1 MMSSL
6 SSLATPYF
14 PTGDLFDIKKE
25 SLSILGVNSNSCH
38 FKAYIGGVPSHKY
51 GRLIATGAFPIG
63 KNGYVEQ
70 NLPTNWKKVDVHKQ
84 GLITEEGGYKQIFA
98 IRSCEI
104 GPDKAAT
111 IETILNLLQE
121 TSLNH
126 VLLLGISVDGFGGT
140 HGMKR
145 HNLAWVVSRQQVE
158 MECYPGWGDVIEI
171 ETWYAPIGKIGVR
184 REWVLRCHNSGLVF
198 ASATCTLVVMN
209 KETRRLSKMP
219 EEVTKELSPF
229 FIEKRALEEIMKEKI
244 ETVNGKAKYVTSD
257 LKPMWSDLDVNYH
270 VNNVKYVKW
279 ILENVPE
286 EFLKNHQ
293 ISSMILEYKRE
304 CRSCDTVQSLCEPEE
319 DGIVECI
326 NGAPF
331 KYTHLLKI
339 QGGNADVVKART
351 LWKRKKSALPC
362 SNQKLF

>member
-25 SLSILGVNSNSCH
+25 NLSILGVNSNSCH
-38 FKAYIGGVPSHKY
+38 FKAYIGGVPSHKN

-63 KNGYVEQ
+63 KTGYVEQ

-98 IRSCEI
+98 IRSCEV

-158 MECYPGWGDVIEI
+158 MECYPG
-171 ETWYAPIGKIGVR
+171 
-184 REWVLRCHNSGLVF
+184 
-198 ASATCTLVVMN
+198 CTLVVMN

-244 ETVNGKAKYVTSD
+244 ETVNGKAKYVSSD

-279 ILENVPE
+279 ILERVAVKVWWQCLSQQE
-286 EFLKNHQ
+286 DCSG
-293 ISSMILEYKRE
+293 SSSRVLTAVMERHGSGGGQQWK
-304 CRSCDTVQSLCEPEE
+304 DMVV
-319 DGIVECI
+319 VEA
-326 NGAPF
+326 GP
-331 KYTHLLKI
+331 
-339 QGGNADVVKART
+339 T
-351 LWKRKKSALPC
+351 LRFSKP
-362 SNQKLF
+362 